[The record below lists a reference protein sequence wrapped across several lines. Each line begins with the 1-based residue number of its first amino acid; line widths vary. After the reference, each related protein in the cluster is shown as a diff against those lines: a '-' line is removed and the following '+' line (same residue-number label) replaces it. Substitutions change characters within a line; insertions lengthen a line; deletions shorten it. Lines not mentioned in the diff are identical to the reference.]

1 MNKDLNPMAQ
11 TYNEL
16 NLYSNDAAG
25 QTLLEFNTNQF
36 GQGPMR
42 NY

>member
-1 MNKDLNPMAQ
+1 MNKYPNPKAQ

-16 NLYSNDAAG
+16 NLYSNDVAG
-25 QTLLEFNTNQF
+25 QTLLEFNTNKI

-42 NY
+42 NH